1 MKKLLLLFT
10 IFSLTFA
17 NAQRTECVGD
27 EEAGQGVAGAFPCAN
42 FDLLSL
48 YNNSRFWE
56 CI

>member
-48 YNNSRFWE
+48 YNNSRF
-56 CI
+56 